1 MSERKCANCGW
12 WNANLEKP
20 EIEEGS
26 YPCNNPQIGG
36 ETGGNDG
43 TECPGFL
50 GSDSQEANV
59 PDHIAYGMEKGG
71 TIMLEPNEAKP
82 IDGPCEI
89 FIVTYWKDFPWL
101 IYTLKSIAKFCTGF
115 SGVTIA
121 IPDRDL
127 GEFTIAAVKAG
138 LKYQDFRLVAFR
150 EVEGKGMVHHMA
162 IMASADLYVPKGTKY
177 VLHHDADGIFFMP
190 TRPDHYFAEGKP
202 FWLIR
207 TWASLGVE
215 DRRHPVARVRSD
227 CGQWKPHTDE
237 QLGWDTEWYTMCV
250 NTQAIPV
257 EFYPKYRQHIEDRHK
272 KSTVDY
278 YTEPSARNEFPQN
291 RMDWT
296 AFGAFAHR
304 FMPSD
309 FTWFDVESGKPFP
322 ADRKKAYWSHGG
334 IGDETRKEI
343 EGFLK

>member
-1 MSERKCANCGW
+1 
-12 WNANLEKP
+12 
-20 EIEEGS
+20 
-26 YPCNNPQIGG
+26 
-36 ETGGNDG
+36 
-43 TECPGFL
+43 
-50 GSDSQEANV
+50 
-59 PDHIAYGMEKGG
+59 
-71 TIMLEPNEAKP
+71 MLEPNDSKP
-82 IDGPCEI
+82 INGPCEI
-89 FIVTYWKDFPWL
+89 LIVTYWKDFPWL
-101 IYTLKSIAKFCTGF
+101 AYTLKSIQKFCRGF
-115 SGVTIA
+115 SGVTVVVPHDKLERLWPA
-121 IPDRDL
+121 ISGVPQSP
-127 GEFTIAAVKAG
+127 VKITV
-138 LKYQDFRLVAFR
+138 QTFN
-150 EVEGKGMVHHMA
+150 EVPGKGMLHHMA

-177 VLHHDADGIFFMP
+177 VLHHDADGIFTMP

-250 NTQAIPV
+250 NTQAIPI
-257 EFYPKYRQHIEDRHK
+257 EFYPLYRRHIEDRHR
-272 KSTVDY
+272 KSTVEY

-304 FMPSD
+304 FMPGS
-309 FTWFDVESGKPFP
+309 FTWFDVENGKPFP

-334 IGDETRKEI
+334 ISDETKKEI
-343 EGFLK
+343 EGFLS